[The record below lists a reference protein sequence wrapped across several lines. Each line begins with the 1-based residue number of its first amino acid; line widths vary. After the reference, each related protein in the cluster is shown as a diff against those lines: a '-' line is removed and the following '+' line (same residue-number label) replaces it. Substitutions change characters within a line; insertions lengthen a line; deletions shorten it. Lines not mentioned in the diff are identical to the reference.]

1 MVKRQH
7 VISLNL
13 KTNALPAI
21 LLLRSILDCNDV
33 EVFTREEIFHKFLTQ
48 FIERD
53 QMPLKSRKNF
63 LLLSSGPLREVK
75 TKGNFKLLALK
86 VVAVAYER
94 RSLTRGSKYSDFTW
108 KLSVFWKTVRSKEV
122 VAYERWSQP
131 EIRLYLVY
139 TTQVDSAFGTP

>member
-13 KTNALPAI
+13 NTNALPAI
-21 LLLRSILDCNDV
+21 LLLRSILDSNDV
-33 EVFTREEIFHKFLTQ
+33 EGFTREEIFHKFLNQ

-53 QMPLKSRKNF
+53 QMLFKSSNNF
-63 LLLSSGPLREVK
+63 SLLSSGPLREVK

-86 VVAVAYER
+86 EVAVAYER

-108 KLSVFWKTVRSKEV
+108 KLLVFRKTRRSKEV
-122 VAYERWSQP
+122 VAYERWSQA
-131 EIRLYLVY
+131 EIRLNLVY